1 MQSVGGEMRHVV
13 FRRRTGSAVL
23 LVLLIVGCATVSK
36 GPLQPGRAAY
46 PAPSGVDFYSPEQEV
61 QLGKQVAAQADAQLP
76 ELPPDSEIS
85 RYVSNLGQKLARQLP
100 TNPYQFNFKVVN
112 EKDINAFA
120 LPGGPVRVNLGTI
133 QAADNEAQLAGVI
146 AHEISHVY
154 MRHSTRNA
162 SKEALASIPLQIA
175 GAVLGNG
182 IGGQLARLGIQFGAG
197 SVFLKYSRDAE
208 SEADRVGAKIMY
220 EAGYDPRAMAQFF
233 EKLEGE
239 TGNGGPQFLSD
250 HPNPGNRATAVMEA
264 ISQLPPKNFTTD
276 TPQFDHVKQLA
287 LQMHPY
293 TAQQI
298 AEMQK
303 QRRPQEQFSASDIQP
318 SGQWRA
324 LNAGVFS
331 MQYPANWQV
340 YQNGRVSLLV
350 APPAGVA
357 QNAIAYGVLIGGYA
371 GRGEGL
377 DQATQQ
383 IVAAL
388 ERNNPGMR
396 PSGNAGAVNLNGAPA
411 IRLDLAGQSPVSDSS
426 GSPLPERDV
435 LVTTQRS
442 DGSVIWMLFIAP
454 EPQFNAMRPI
464 FQQMISS
471 LQLG

>member
-1 MQSVGGEMRHVV
+1 MRNTA
-13 FRRRTGSAVL
+13 FAKRTLHAL
-23 LVLLIVGCATVSK
+23 LLIGLIAGCTTVSRK
-36 GPLQPGRAAY
+36 PLQPGVAGY
-46 PAPSGVDFYSPEQEV
+46 PTPAGLNFYSPQQEV
-61 QLGKQVAAQADAQLP
+61 QLGRQVAAQADAQLP
-76 ELPPDSEIS
+76 ELPVDSEIS

-100 TNPYQFNFKVVN
+100 PNPYQFNFKVVN

-133 QAADNEAQLAGVI
+133 QSADNEAQLAGVM
-146 AHEISHVY
+146 AHEIAHVY

-175 GAVLGNG
+175 GAALGNG

-239 TGNGGPQFLSD
+239 GSKGGPQFLSD
-250 HPNPGNRATAVMEA
+250 HPNPGNRATAVMEE
-264 ISQLPPKNFTTD
+264 ISELPPKNFIKD
-276 TPQFDHVKQLA
+276 TPEFEHIKQLA

-293 TAQQI
+293 TAEQV

-303 QRRPQEQFSASDIQP
+303 QRQPRQQFSAGEALQP
-318 SGQWRA
+318 AGSWQT
-324 LNAGVFS
+324 LNAGAFA

-340 YQNGRVSLLV
+340 YQNGRASVLI
-350 APPAGVA
+350 APPSGVSDS
-357 QNAIAYGVLIGGYA
+357 AIAYGVLVGGYA
-371 GRGEGL
+371 SQQQSLE
-377 DQATQQ
+377 QATQQ
-383 IVAAL
+383 ILNAL
-388 ERNNPGMR
+388 ERTNPGMR
-396 PSGNAGAVNLNGAPA
+396 SAGNAERTNLNGAPA
-411 IRLDLAGQSPVSDSS
+411 IRVDLMSESPVVDPN
-426 GSPLPERDV
+426 GGRLPERDV
-435 LVTTQRS
+435 LVTAQRG

-454 EPQFNAMRPI
+454 QPQFEALRPT
-464 FQQMISS
+464 FQQMINS

>member
-1 MQSVGGEMRHVV
+1 MRHVV
-13 FRRRTGSAVL
+13 SRQWTGSVVL
-23 LVLLIVGCATVSK
+23 LAFLIAGCATVAK

-46 PAPSGVDFYSPEQEV
+46 PTPTGVDFYSPEQEV

-100 TNPYQFNFKVVN
+100 PNPYQFNFKVVN

-146 AHEISHVY
+146 AHEISHVF

-182 IGGQLARLGIQFGAG
+182 IGGQLARMGIQFGAG

-250 HPNPGNRATAVMEA
+250 HPNPGNRATAVMEE
-264 ISQLPPKNFTTD
+264 ISQLPPKNFIKD
-276 TPQFDHVKQLA
+276 TPEFDHVKQLA

-298 AEMQK
+298 AAMQK
-303 QRRPQEQFSASDIQP
+303 SREPVQQFAGGDIQP
-318 SGQWRA
+318 SGQWRN
-324 LNAGVFS
+324 LNAGIFS

-350 APPAGVA
+350 APPAGVG

-377 DQATQQ
+377 EQATQQ
-383 IVAAL
+383 ILAAL
-388 ERNNPGMR
+388 ERNNAGMH
-396 PSGNAGAVNLNGAPA
+396 PSGNAAAVNLNGAPA
-411 IRLDLAGQSPVSDSS
+411 IRLDLSGQSPVSDSN
-426 GSPLPERDV
+426 GTPLPERDV

-454 EPQFNAMRPI
+454 EPQFNAMSPV